1 MRSLKHIAHR
11 HLLPAAL
18 AGAGLVLALSWE
30 VAPAGAAMPQQA
42 PQLATL
48 SPPPALGA
56 ISPVA
61 LEAGVGRVLALGA
74 DAANVF
80 VADPKVAEVR
90 PASAN
95 TLFVFGVGPGRTS
108 VAAMDVAGHVLAQ
121 FEVTVRQSRFAA
133 GEAEAAIARLMPASH
148 ISVVPQ
154 AKGILLTGRVAN
166 AEEAARA
173 ASIARGFLPDNQV
186 IENQLAVSAQV
197 QISLRVRI
205 AEMNRSVVRN
215 LGVDWAAVGT
225 IGSIGMLPAVNIFRN
240 NAAGVGASAVCAVG
254 ALYSIPCRGGSFD
267 AVIDALA
274 QDNLVRILAEPN
286 LVAMSGEQ
294 ASFLAGGEYPIPVG
308 VQNNTITIVFKQYG
322 VSLAFVPTVMSDG
335 RINLHVNP
343 EVSQLTSAGSTTV
356 QEGTSTIVVP
366 GLTVRRAST
375 TVELGSGQSF
385 AIAGLLQ
392 NTSTQNDSGL
402 PGLGDIPVLG
412 PLFRSDQFQRNE
424 SELVIVV
431 TPFIV
436 RPVGDPAQLGLP
448 TDGVAPAG
456 DFDRILR
463 LRQVAGAEPG
473 VPSRIPGEAGFI
485 VQ

>member
-1 MRSLKHIAHR
+1 M
-11 HLLPAAL
+11 
-18 AGAGLVLALSWE
+18 
-30 VAPAGAAMPQQA
+30 
-42 PQLATL
+42 
-48 SPPPALGA
+48 
-56 ISPVA
+56 

-90 PASAN
+90 PASAS
-95 TLFVFGVGPGRTS
+95 TLFVFGVGPGRTT
-108 VAAMDVAGHVLAQ
+108 VAAMDSAGHVLAQ
-121 FEVTVRQSRFAA
+121 FEVTVRQSGFAA
-133 GEAEAAIARLMPASH
+133 AEAEAELARLMPASH

-154 AKGILLTGRVAN
+154 AKGMLLSGQVQS

-173 ASIARGFLPDNQV
+173 ASIARGFLPENQV
-186 IENQLAVSAQV
+186 VENQLAVGARV

-205 AEMNRSVVRN
+205 AEMSRQVVRN

-240 NAAGVGASAVCAVG
+240 NAAGATASAVCAVG

-294 ASFLAGGEYPIPVG
+294 ASFLAGGEFPIPVG

-322 VSLAFVPTVMSDG
+322 VSLAFVPTVLSDG

-343 EVSQLTSAGSTTV
+343 EVSELTTAGAVTMQAGNS
-356 QEGTSTIVVP
+356 SISVP

-392 NTSTQNDSGL
+392 NSSTQNDSGL
-402 PGLGDIPVLG
+402 PGLGDVPVLG
-412 PLFRSDQFQRNE
+412 PLFRSDEFQRNE

-436 RPVGDPAQLGLP
+436 RPVGDPSALGLP
-448 TDGVAPAG
+448 TDGAPPAG

-463 LRQVAGAEPG
+463 LRQVAGTEPG
-473 VPSRIPGEAGFI
+473 VPSRIPGQAGFI